1 MIKNIIIT
9 LLSFASISAYAIEFS
24 SKDFQNARNTG
35 YDAAMAYIDS
45 ITSVPKD
52 FPQSV
57 EALKLDSTINLM
69 AGAVHC
75 GKTREEADIL
85 FEQAV
90 ILFNQKKDLITP
102 KPAMETALRL
112 KQYKFAAQ
120 KFSELNSTLNAGEV
134 ITIAL
139 SLYKNRAITKDTC
152 IDYLIAASE
161 KTVAEHHL
169 LCLTKAIKMLPKR
182 DLSGAVFMTMEQKRT
197 FYGNF
202 LNLVEPTKASAE
214 LLGICKTEYQLVK

>member
-1 MIKNIIIT
+1 MIRNIIIT
-9 LLSFASISAYAIEFS
+9 LLSLASISAYAVEFS
-24 SKDFQNARNTG
+24 SKDFQNARNTS

-57 EALKLDSTINLM
+57 EALKADATINLM

-90 ILFNQKKDLITP
+90 ILFNQKKDIMAPRST
-102 KPAMETALRL
+102 METALRL
-112 KQYKFAAQ
+112 KQYTLAAQ
-120 KFSELNSTLNAGEV
+120 KFSELNSKLNAGES

-139 SLYKNRAITKDTC
+139 SLYKNRALTKDTC

-161 KTVAEHHL
+161 KNVAEHHL
-169 LCLTKAIKMLPKR
+169 LGLTKAIKMLPKR

-202 LNLVEPTKASAE
+202 LNLVEPTKTSAE

>member
-1 MIKNIIIT
+1 MIRNIIIA
-9 LLSFASISAYAIEFS
+9 LMSLASISAYAVEFS
-24 SKDFQNARNTG
+24 FKDFQNARNTG

-45 ITSVPKD
+45 ITSVPED

-57 EALKLDSTINLM
+57 ESLKADTTINLM

-90 ILFNQKKDLITP
+90 ILFNQKKAIMAP

-112 KQYKFAAQ
+112 KQYTFAAQ
-120 KFSELNSTLNAGEV
+120 KFAELNSKLNAGES

-139 SLYKNRAITKDTC
+139 ILYKNRAITKDTC

-161 KTVAEHHL
+161 KNVGEHQL
-169 LCLTKAIKMLPKR
+169 VGLTKAIKMLPKR
-182 DLSGAVFMTMEQKRT
+182 DLSGAAFMTMEQKRT
-197 FYGNF
+197 FYGNY

-214 LLGICKTEYQLVK
+214 FLGICKTEYQLVK